1 MRHKLC
7 ILYIEWKS
15 PGGVEKY
22 ANTLKNILSNKYEI
36 TLIKLEI
43 NKKNKS
49 NFFLF
54 NWFYKI
60 KYILKLQE
68 KLKIYNLVISFSQ
81 LPALVSVFTSKK
93 HIFFMSGSS
102 FNYRESNIISKF
114 YWAYFLQPIIFLKTS
129 AIVPAAPHLIPKQ
142 INRSY
147 LAKKIHFINGLID
160 LKDLKNKFTQGSN
173 LNLNLKKIGK
183 YICISSAILKHKGII
198 EFINIFNSYIKFY
211 NPKIKLI
218 ILGDGP
224 NLNDCKLICNKL
236 SISWSNNL
244 LDKKNKKTSI
254 FFLGYK
260 KNPLEYIKNSKAF
273 VFPSFDEGLSN
284 QFLEAILCN
293 VPIIATNCPG
303 NKFIVDNIKKSD
315 SKNTPPIKLLPPLS
329 SKSSKKIWLQVI
341 DNFIN
346 ENIIFKNKAREKIV
360 YKFSL
365 EENSK
370 KWINLTECLLKEK

>member
-7 ILYIEWKS
+7 ILYINWKS

-22 ANTLKNILSNKYEI
+22 ANSLKKILSNNYEI
-36 TLIKLEI
+36 NLIKLEI
-43 NKKNKS
+43 HNINKS
-49 NFFLF
+49 NLFLI

-60 KYILKLQE
+60 KYFVKLQE

-129 AIVPAAPHLIPKQ
+129 AIVPAAPHLIPME

-147 LAKKIHFINGLID
+147 LAKKIYYINGLID
-160 LKDLKNKFTQGSN
+160 LKELINKFNRESN
-173 LNLNLKKIGK
+173 LNLKNIGN
-183 YICISSAILKHKGII
+183 YLCISSAILKHKGII
-198 EFINIFNSYIKFY
+198 EFINIFNSYIKSY

-218 ILGDGP
+218 ILGDGS

-236 SISWSNNL
+236 SISWSTNL
-244 LDKKNKKTSI
+244 LENTNKKTSI
-254 FFLGYK
+254 FFLGYI
-260 KNPLEYIKNSKAF
+260 KNPLEYIKNSKVF
-273 VFPSFDEGLSN
+273 IFPSFDEGLSN
-284 QFLEAILCN
+284 QLLEAILCN

-303 NKFIVDNIKKSD
+303 NRYIVDNIKKIN
-315 SKNTPPIKLLPPLS
+315 SKNSAPIKLLPPLS
-329 SKSSKKIWLQVI
+329 SESNHKKWLQTI
-341 DNFIN
+341 DKFMNR
-346 ENIIFKNKAREKIV
+346 NIIFEKTPRYKII

-370 KWINLTECLLKEK
+370 KWINLIESLLKKNR

>member
-1 MRHKLC
+1 MRHKVC
-7 ILYIEWKS
+7 ILYINWKN

-22 ANTLKNILSNKYEI
+22 ANTLKKILSNKYDI
-36 TLIKLEI
+36 NLIKIEI
-43 NKKNKS
+43 HNINKS
-49 NFFLF
+49 NLFLI

-60 KYILKLQE
+60 KYFIKLQE
-68 KLKIYNLVISFSQ
+68 KLKTYNLVISFSQ
-81 LPALVSVFTSKK
+81 LPALVSVFSSKK

-142 INRSY
+142 IKRSY
-147 LAKKIHFINGLID
+147 LAKKIYYINGLID
-160 LKDLKNKFTQGSN
+160 LKELINKFSSESN
-173 LNLNLKKIGK
+173 LNLKLKKIGK
-183 YICISSAILKHKGII
+183 YICLSSAILKHKGII

-218 ILGDGP
+218 ILGNGP
-224 NLNDCKLICNKL
+224 ILNDCKLICNKL
-236 SISWSNNL
+236 SISWSTNL
-244 LDKKNKKTSI
+244 QDRKNKNTSI

-284 QFLEAILCN
+284 QLLEAILCN

-303 NKFIVDNIKKSD
+303 NKFIVDTIKKID
-315 SKNTPPIKLLPPLS
+315 SKNKPPIKLLPPLS
-329 SKSSKKIWLQVI
+329 SESSHKKWLQVI

-346 ENIIFKNKAREKIV
+346 GNIIFKNKPRYKII

-370 KWINLTECLLKEK
+370 KWINLTEGLLK